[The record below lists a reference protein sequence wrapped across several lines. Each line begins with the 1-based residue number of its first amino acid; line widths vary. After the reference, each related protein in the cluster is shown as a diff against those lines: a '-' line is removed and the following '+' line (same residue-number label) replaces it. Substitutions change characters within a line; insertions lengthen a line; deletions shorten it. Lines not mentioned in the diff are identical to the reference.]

1 MAQEIILKAEKRELT
16 GKQVKTL
23 RREGKLPAVIYGAGI
38 EPTAITLDALEAA
51 RILRGVSASTLVSIH
66 INGDEHTTLVRERQF
81 DRIKRVMIHIDFLAV
96 AMNELLRTSVPIRL
110 VGVSPAVEAFNAMV
124 YAMAESLEI
133 EALPRDLPEVI
144 EVDISILTKIG
155 DNITI
160 ADLDLGEN
168 VEILSSMDTVIAAAI
183 SGFSE
188 EEEVEKPE
196 GEVEE
201 GTEPEVIEKGKREE
215 DEEE

>member
-38 EPTAITLDALEAA
+38 EPTAITLDSLETA

-188 EEEVEKPE
+188 EEEVETPE
-196 GEVEE
+196 GEVEA
-201 GTEPEVIEKGKREE
+201 GTEPEVIERGRKEE